1 MLFQSIK
8 YFSIDITIMKRKIR
22 VRNLP
27 KLLTTWQFS
36 WLVVIIFIRVLDT
49 EIFNQSIKQYDNIMG
64 GNFNSA
70 LSANYVI
77 TVGSI

>member
-1 MLFQSIK
+1 
-8 YFSIDITIMKRKIR
+8 
-22 VRNLP
+22 
-27 KLLTTWQFS
+27 
-36 WLVVIIFIRVLDT
+36 VVIIFIGVLDT
-49 EIFNQSIKQYDNIMG
+49 ETFNRSIKQYDNIMG